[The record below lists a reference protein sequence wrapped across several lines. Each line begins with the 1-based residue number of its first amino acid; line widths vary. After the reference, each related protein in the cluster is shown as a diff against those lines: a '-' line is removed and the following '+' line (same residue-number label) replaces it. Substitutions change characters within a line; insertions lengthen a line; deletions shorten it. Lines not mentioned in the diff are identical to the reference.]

1 MAVCGGRDVV
11 ERDVG
16 VHVAAVVRHVKQL
29 CMFSEQKQKQNK
41 TKQKNRHKL
50 R

>member
-29 CMFSEQKQKQNK
+29 CMFSEQKQNK